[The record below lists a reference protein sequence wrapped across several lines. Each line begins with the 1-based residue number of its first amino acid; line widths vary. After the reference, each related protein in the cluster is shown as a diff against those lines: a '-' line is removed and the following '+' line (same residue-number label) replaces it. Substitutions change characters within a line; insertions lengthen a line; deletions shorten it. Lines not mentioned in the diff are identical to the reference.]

1 MQKIVILD
9 AGTLGEDL
17 SLDPLRALGQVCAYP
32 ATAVSDIPDRV
43 ADCDILIQNKVRIT
57 KEVLCA
63 APRLKLI
70 CEAATGYDNIDLCA
84 ARARGVAVCNVPGYS
99 TPSVVQL
106 TVATV
111 LSLATHLQVYAA
123 YVADGSYT
131 ESGHPTSL
139 TPVYHE
145 LEGRTWGILGYGHIG
160 RGVAAVAR
168 ALGCQV
174 LVSTRTPTA
183 SACCVDLDEL
193 CRRADILTIHVPLSD
208 TTRGIIDRRRIA
220 MMKPD
225 AIVVNVARGAVTDE
239 AALADALRTGRIGA
253 LGADVFSTEPLPPS
267 HPFYASRRHPRVCFT
282 PHMAWGSFEART
294 RCLHTIAENI
304 RAFLDGRLLNRID

>member
-131 ESGHPTSL
+131 ESGH
-139 TPVYHE
+139 
-145 LEGRTWGILGYGHIG
+145 YGHIG
-160 RGVAAVAR
+160 QGVAAVAR

-239 AALADALRTGRIGA
+239 AALADALRKGRIGA

-267 HPFYASRRHPRVCFT
+267 HPFYAIRRHPRVCFT